1 MVERVQAVT
10 PTRSVRYDRER
21 PLRER
26 EGFAE
31 SGGGRSFERQL
42 NKAMKKRRATE
53 DKRSA
58 SEAYV
63 LDVTLP
69 TQSFFYDRQISLERL
84 GFDAYEK

>member
-21 PLRER
+21 PLQER
-26 EGFAE
+26 EGFAD

-69 TQSFFYDRQISLERL
+69 TQSLFYDRQISLERL
-84 GFDAYEK
+84 GLEAYEK

>member
-21 PLRER
+21 PLQER

-42 NKAMKKRRATE
+42 NKAMKKHRAAE
-53 DKRSA
+53 DKRAA

-69 TQSFFYDRQISLERL
+69 TQSLFYDRQISLERL
-84 GFDAYEK
+84 GLDAYEK